1 MEILYFALYI
11 LLIVIIGSVLF
22 KINSAE
28 DYKKNVRKKRLLL
41 LALVIISLVV
51 FFIVERG
58 FPSNFFSFSALFS
71 ILIAFISP
79 LIIDFF
85 INKNN
90 FAKSYWKYILAILF
104 FSFFLNFILM
114 FLLTGIKPD

>member
-11 LLIVIIGSVLF
+11 LLIVIIGIVLF

-71 ILIAFISP
+71 MYSQ
-79 LIIDFF
+79 
-85 INKNN
+85 
-90 FAKSYWKYILAILF
+90 S
-104 FSFFLNFILM
+104 
-114 FLLTGIKPD
+114 LTTSTCELGNSCGIKTS